1 MGNAP
6 RDVNKN
12 TTIWKILVAVLLV
25 IVVILAV
32 IAFNKGG
39 DKPDSDTES
48 TENSS
53 SEVVK
58 DTETESEETPKV
70 DENDGSETFVIFGV
84 DSRANNLGKGTRSD
98 SIMLI
103 NVNHD
108 LGQVRVSSIYRD
120 TMVKIEG
127 HGYEKITHAHSYGG
141 PEFAMET
148 INTNFDLNVESY
160 ATFNFITAADIIDE
174 VGGLDMEITSAE
186 AKYINTYIT
195 EVNGIRGTSSAYITE
210 AGTYTL
216 DGTQAVAYSRIRYTA
231 GGDFKRA
238 ERQRDVLFALF
249 QKVKTMSAM
258 DRIAIAE
265 EMMDEIKTNYSS
277 DEMTSILYYLSKYEI
292 VDMSAFPEVFYGGT
306 VDGAY
311 VEVPV
316 TLVDMNKSLHEALL
330 QETDYVPSQT
340 VQEISDVLR
349 GKVSGANHDMRSDEE

>member
-1 MGNAP
+1 MKNAT
-6 RDVNKN
+6 V
-12 TTIWKILVAVLLV
+12 WKVLVAVLAI
-25 IVVILAV
+25 IVVVLLVV
-32 IAFNKGG
+32 IFNKG
-39 DKPDSDTES
+39 DNKPQGNTDNTEVG
-48 TENSS
+48 
-53 SEVVK
+53 SEVTK
-58 DTETESEETPKV
+58 DTETETEDIQKV
-70 DENDGSETFVIFGV
+70 DENDGTETFVIFGV

-195 EVNGIRGTSSAYITE
+195 EVNGIRGTSSAHITA

-249 QKVKTMSAM
+249 QKVKTMDTM
-258 DRIAIAE
+258 ERIEIAE
-265 EMMDEIKTNYSS
+265 EMMDEIKTNYDN
-277 DEMTSILYYLSKYEI
+277 DEMTSLLYYLSKYEI
-292 VDMSAFPEVFYGGT
+292 VDMSAFPEVFYGGS

-316 TLVDMNKSLHEALL
+316 TLVDMNKVLHEALL

-349 GKVSGANHDMRSDEE
+349 GKVSGPNHDMRSDEE